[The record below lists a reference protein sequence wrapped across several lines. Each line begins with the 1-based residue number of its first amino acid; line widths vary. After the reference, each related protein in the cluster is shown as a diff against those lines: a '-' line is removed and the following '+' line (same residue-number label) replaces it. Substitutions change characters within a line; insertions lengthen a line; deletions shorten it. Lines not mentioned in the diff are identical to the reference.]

1 MALPGR
7 TALGEVA
14 VKHIGSWA
22 ILVMWLAVSGA
33 FAAENTVYPEEFVLK
48 PLKLLPP
55 SLRLALDAHQPEIL
69 KSFREGVPG
78 LSTDKDLLA
87 ALKSEMKSAIDGLMG
102 QKPSLADLIAPLG
115 RMAWIVARL
124 GDPDRFHRES
134 EAGWFTDFSLYRRKN
149 VGRCVAV
156 FYDHDPALFERG
168 DIEAFQR
175 SISAR
180 AADYAKRVAE
190 AYRAGGNSSSFDD
203 LSPAFGLVSLQYCHT
218 VTDVANVW
226 LFCWSEADGDMTG
239 TPYYTYTEPAQPQ
252 KEPATAAG
260 GTD

>member
-1 MALPGR
+1 M
-7 TALGEVA
+7 
-14 VKHIGSWA
+14 KHVGSA
-22 ILVMWLAVSGA
+22 MVLFLMMSLSGA
-33 FAAENTVYPEEFVLK
+33 MAAGNPGYPEQFVLK

-69 KSFREGVPG
+69 QSFREGISG
-78 LSTDKDLLA
+78 LSTDGELLA
-87 ALKSEMKSAIDGLMG
+87 ALKSEMKSAIDGLLG
-102 QKPSLADLIAPLG
+102 QKPGLADLAAPLG

-124 GDPDRFHRES
+124 GDPDRFRRDS
-134 EAGWFTDFSLYRRKN
+134 DAGWFADFSLYRRKN

-156 FYDHDPALFERG
+156 FYDHDPALFEKG
-168 DIEAFQR
+168 DIESFQR
-175 SISAR
+175 SISTR
-180 AADYAKRVAE
+180 AANYARGVAE

-203 LSPAFGLVSLQYCHT
+203 LSPAFGLVSLQYSHT

-239 TPYYTYTEPAQPQ
+239 TPYYTYTEPAQPP

-260 GTD
+260 GTN